1 MRHDPDAG
9 GACFAPDSDAAA
21 VRRLFSLI
29 ARAYDP
35 LNSILSFGLDAGW
48 RRKLAESLHPL
59 PAGEDG
65 RILDIAAGTL
75 DVSMALAERFPEHEI
90 AALDFCLPM
99 LRCGKKKMQK
109 LRRGKIRLLSGDAR
123 ALPLRDACADAV
135 TVAFGLRNIRPR
147 EHAYAEVLRVLR
159 PGGRF
164 RVLEFAGEEDR
175 VLFGLYNRY
184 LHHVLP
190 AAGGLYSGNRAAYRY
205 LADTIHR
212 YPAAE
217 KVDEEMRSAGFTGVR
232 HKLLTAGIV
241 GIHCGEKTA

>member
-1 MRHDPDAG
+1 MRCESGAAG
-9 GACFAPDSDAAA
+9 ERFVPDSDAAA

-35 LNSILSFGLDAGW
+35 LNHILSFGLDAGW
-48 RRKLAESLHPL
+48 RRKLAESLHPM

-75 DVSMALAERFPEHEI
+75 GVSMVLAEHFPEYEI

-99 LRCGKKKMQK
+99 LRRGKRKALK

-147 EHAYAEVLRVLR
+147 ERAYAEVLRVLR

-164 RVLEFAGEEDR
+164 RVLEFVGAEER

-190 AAGGLYSGNRAAYRY
+190 AAGGLCSGNHAAYRY

-217 KVDEEMRSAGFTGVR
+217 KVDEEMRSAGFAGVR
-232 HKLLTAGIV
+232 HELFTAGIV

>member
-1 MRHDPDAG
+1 MRHKSGAG
-9 GACFAPDSDAAA
+9 GESFVPDSDAAT

-29 ARAYDP
+29 AHAYDP
-35 LNSILSFGLDAGW
+35 LNSILSFGLDSGW
-48 RRKLAESLHPL
+48 RRKLAESLYPL

-75 DVSMALAERFPEHEI
+75 GVSMVLAEHFPKHEI

-99 LRCGKKKMQK
+99 LRRGKRKASK

-135 TVAFGLRNIRPR
+135 TMAFGLRNIRPR
-147 EHAYAEVLRVLR
+147 EHTYAEVLRVLR

-164 RVLEFAGEEDR
+164 RVLEFAGEEKP

-184 LHHVLP
+184 LQHILP
-190 AAGGLYSGNRAAYRY
+190 TAGGLCCGHRAAYRY
-205 LADTIHR
+205 LADTIRR
-212 YPAAE
+212 YPAVE
-217 KVDEEMRSAGFTGVR
+217 KMDEEMRSAGFAEVR
-232 HKLLTAGIV
+232 HELLTAGIV
-241 GIHCGEKTA
+241 GIHCGEKTI